1 MPPNKPF
8 LMAKQPPFYEVMVV
22 LCVYVFVFA
31 CMVYRESERVRDNIL
46 FQYLITG
53 VIFTGCF
60 DLHLNRSSF
69 EASSPTYLKTKS
81 CQGKR
86 EQQMLAV
93 KY

>member
-1 MPPNKPF
+1 MR
-8 LMAKQPPFYEVMVV
+8 L
-22 LCVYVFVFA
+22 
-31 CMVYRESERVRDNIL
+31 NIL

-60 DLHLNRSSF
+60 DLHLNKSSF